1 MDSLP
6 FLTDLALVIAAAAVA
21 GVLCDRIRIPRVLG
35 YVVAGICLG
44 PHTPLFVV
52 RSPETIQ
59 TLGSLGL
66 IFLMLSL
73 GMRFN
78 PARLFRAGYGPLIV
92 ALLDVLFMLW
102 LGWMIGRAFGWGSV
116 ERLFLGAV
124 LCDSST
130 VVLAKWLEERSD
142 GPEGEGRLAA
152 FVVAVTVIEDLL
164 TIGVIALLNGLA
176 LQRTVQAD
184 LVARRVY
191 ELAVFLAAVV
201 VFGFLLVPRFL
212 RQVERIRQEETL
224 LLAMAG
230 LGFLVTYIAQRL
242 QLSLALGAFVIG
254 AVIGESPRAAR
265 RREPLFR
272 PLQYL
277 FTPLFFV
284 YIGLS
289 LDPSLWVPQIP
300 RILLLSLL
308 TVLGKATINT
318 ATGLGVGLPPA
329 QALRAGVRL
338 AQVCEFAL
346 LVGAMGVSLHVFP
359 PSFLGVSTGV
369 VLVTLLLN
377 PLVARMAERAIP
389 VMAQRLPDSWIE
401 RIRQY
406 SGWLGWMGRH
416 RLDSAVG
423 RVVRR
428 SFWTILLNLLLVAAV
443 FGLATWASRWPD
455 LFPWMPSGWGGPS
468 TVFWLLAMIV
478 SLPMYITVIR
488 KAHALAMLAAELSV
502 PSPSGRRW
510 VYSLRQAIA
519 NVITSLS
526 VAGLGVIVFLLS
538 SALWPS
544 WPVVAVSVL
553 LLAAVMWRGWYAL
566 GRLYGEWQQILRSEE
581 EEL

>member
-1 MDSLP
+1 
-6 FLTDLALVIAAAAVA
+6 
-21 GVLCDRIRIPRVLG
+21 
-35 YVVAGICLG
+35 
-44 PHTPLFVV
+44 
-52 RSPETIQ
+52 
-59 TLGSLGL
+59 
-66 IFLMLSL
+66 MLSL

-92 ALLDVLFMLW
+92 ALLDVFFMLW
-102 LGWMIGRAFGWGSV
+102 LGWMIGRAFGWGPV

-142 GPEGEGRLAA
+142 EAEGEGRLAA

-329 QALRAGVRL
+329 QALRGGVRL

-359 PSFLGVSTGV
+359 PSFLGMSTGV

-377 PLVARMAERAIP
+377 PLVGRMAERAIP
-389 VMAQRLPDSWIE
+389 AMAQRLPDSWIE
-401 RIRQY
+401 RVRQY
-406 SGWLGWMGRH
+406 SGWLGWMGRQ

-443 FGLATWASRWPD
+443 FGLATWASRWSD
-455 LFPWMPSGWGGPS
+455 LFRWMPSGWGGPS

-519 NVITSLS
+519 NGITSLS
-526 VAGLGVIVFLLS
+526 VAGLGVLVFLLS

-566 GRLYGEWQQILRSEE
+566 GRLYGEWQQILRSED

>member
-389 VMAQRLPDSWIE
+389 AMAQRLPDSWIE

-443 FGLATWASRWPD
+443 FGLATWASRWSD